1 MKHKK
6 WRGRAYNNGKPPLY
20 KGRQKRGGGGIRH
33 MKNEKI
39 DIKMAVASTYI

>member
-1 MKHKK
+1 MGNHHSIKV
-6 WRGRAYNNGKPPLY
+6 GRNG
-20 KGRQKRGGGGIRH
+20 GGGGIRH

>member
-20 KGRQKRGGGGIRH
+20 KGRQKRGGGIRH

>member
-1 MKHKK
+1 MGNHHSIKV
-6 WRGRAYNNGKPPLY
+6 GRN
-20 KGRQKRGGGGIRH
+20 GGGGIRH